1 MGQGKPNSHNYRTTV
16 AHPNVTEKG
25 LGPQTGNVVLKNS
38 YQKYTLVTP
47 LLSIKLD
54 FSCIYKR

>member
-38 YQKYTLVTP
+38 YL
-47 LLSIKLD
+47 
-54 FSCIYKR
+54 